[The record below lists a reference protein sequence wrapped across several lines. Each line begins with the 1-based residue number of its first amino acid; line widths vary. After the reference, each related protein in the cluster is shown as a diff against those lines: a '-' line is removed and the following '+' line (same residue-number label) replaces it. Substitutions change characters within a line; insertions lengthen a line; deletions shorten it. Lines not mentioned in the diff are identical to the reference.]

1 MSFRIRSLDAFR
13 GAAIARASRM
23 GRLTVLGWLILVIC
37 QCGPAGPPESASSD
51 REDDSVFRDVSAEV
65 GLDFEHLN
73 GADGNFY
80 LPEIMGSGAAL
91 FDYDNDGDLDV
102 YLVQGGSLA
111 ASGGAVNRLYRNEF
125 SRANDGSLPRFED
138 VTDRTRVGDGG
149 YGMGV
154 AVGDYNNDGFVDLF
168 VTNFGRNALYRNEG
182 DGTFTEVGRAAG
194 VDDDRWGTSAAFLD
208 FDRDGYLDLFVVN
221 YVDFR
226 VSENPVCRP
235 TGVRDY
241 CHPSNFNPQA
251 DILYRNRGDGTF
263 ADVSDTAGLGRAYGS
278 GLGVAVVDFDD
289 DGWLDVYVANDGNEN
304 QLWRNR
310 GDGTF
315 EDVALFGG
323 VALNGDGAAEAGM
336 GIAVDDFDRDG
347 DSDILVTHLRDE
359 TNTLYENQG
368 NGLFDDTTFAR
379 DSDTQACPQPHSGAL
394 ARLRQRRCLGPV
406 RRERCGGHW
415 TSRATRDLPYAEANQ
430 LFRGDGERFEVV
442 PTGSNPTARLVEVSR
457 GAAFG
462 DLDNDGDVDVLV
474 SNNRGPARL
483 LMNRVGT
490 RRHWISLKLK
500 RNRGEPLALGAQVT
514 LVHENG
520 DRVRRMVR
528 SDGSY
533 CSANDPRVHFGLDAE
548 TEISGVEVAW
558 PGGETE
564 FFSDLLVDGENELVE
579 GAGSHR

>member
-1 MSFRIRSLDAFR
+1 
-13 GAAIARASRM
+13 M
-23 GRLTVLGWLILVIC
+23 GRTTVPGWFILVLC
-37 QCGPAGPPESASSD
+37 QCGQTSSPESASSD

-73 GADGNFY
+73 GAEGEFY

-91 FDYDNDGDLDV
+91 LDYDNDGDLDV
-102 YLVQGGSLA
+102 YLVQGGSLEA
-111 ASGGAVNRLYRNEF
+111 PGGAVNRLYRNEL
-125 SRANDGSLPRFED
+125 SPATGAALPRFED
-138 VTDRTRVGDGG
+138 VTDRARVGDGG

-168 VTNFGRNALYRNEG
+168 VTNFGRNALYRNER
-182 DGTFTEVGRAAG
+182 DGTFTEVSRAAG
-194 VDDDRWGTSAAFLD
+194 VDDDRWGTSAAFFD

-241 CHPSNFNPQA
+241 CHPSSFGPQV

-263 ADVSDTAGLGRAYGS
+263 ADVTESAGIHHAYGS

-310 GDGTF
+310 GNGTL

-336 GIAVDDFDRDG
+336 GVAVDDFDRDG

-379 DSDTQACPQPHSGAL
+379 GLGYPSLSTTAFGVHWLDFDNDGLSDLFIANGAVAMRQAEPPG
-394 ARLRQRRCLGPV
+394 
-406 RRERCGGHW
+406 
-415 TSRATRDLPYAEANQ
+415 TSPYAEANQ

-442 PTGSNPTARLVEVSR
+442 PIGSNPTAKRVEVSR

-483 LMNRVGT
+483 LLNHVGT

-500 RNRGEPLALGAQVT
+500 RIRGERLALGAQVT
-514 LVHENG
+514 LVHKNG

-528 SDGSY
+528 TDGSY
-533 CSANDPRVHFGLDAE
+533 CSANDPRVHFGLGAE

-564 FFSDLLVDGENELVE
+564 FFSDVLVDHGNELVE
-579 GAGSHR
+579 GAGSRG